1 MATNP
6 PPDDNRRMGAVRKKS
21 QFQHP
26 NKHWTTRNA
35 EDGRFMD
42 VKADKNRLKDVRRE
56 KRTRIR
62 VRRPV

>member
-1 MATNP
+1 
-6 PPDDNRRMGAVRKKS
+6 MGAVRKKS